1 MAVLALAAGG
11 ALVGSAL
18 GGGVLTSIGWT
29 AGALLGQALF
39 PSRPAGGPQLG
50 DLTVQSSAYG
60 TPIPLIYGTAR
71 VAGNIIWSPGIKAR
85 KQRQRLGK
93 GGGRS
98 STTYR
103 YSASFAVAFGEGP
116 GKIVKLWFDDKVGYD
131 ATGGSLQIRVPG
143 LRLRAYEGNETQQP
157 DPLIA
162 ASAPQGKTP
171 AYRGTIYVV
180 FEDLD
185 LEPFGNRLPNVTAL
199 ISTSVTSVNVD
210 EPANILP
217 GSYNVGV
224 GCGDFSTRRC
234 YLVSS
239 SIVELDYI
247 ARTARA
253 VPNSDALHGRVM
265 CCFPGGPLVGM
276 RAGSSNYRPVRAIDP
291 ISGATLWEWG
301 VFGSFGGPNSIGA
314 GSRRAAAIEV
324 RGPKPRRFF
333 LAENALVS
341 AQPTPLMLDVDTGT
355 VILPSAENN
364 VTRLYL
370 PRSEARG
377 LFVQGAQ
384 RIGETD
390 AWHIGVATSAQEI
403 DVWRLRVTDGAA
415 YFAPPVGM
423 TTGIVPTLAG
433 TITASMLG
441 FVSAGAPTILTAAWD
456 ASDDSL
462 IVFVSWPGTQLSTQ
476 RFAFKWSLSAGVVWR
491 TPGHNNIIPVN
502 GSDASGHLLVRE
514 RVAWIGTDGDGIV
527 INTRTGVIEQQ
538 GQLTSHSN
546 ISAPICLF
554 DGDYDLAVSFT
565 RRLLLGR
572 ATTGTVSLSGIV
584 QDIAKRAGLAA
595 SDLSLG
601 ALTNQ
606 VRGYVV
612 SRAGSARDAL
622 EPLAA
627 AFLFDLVETDG
638 QMRAVKRGGAV
649 SATINYDDLLRPQP
663 SAGVLTEDRAQD
675 RELPRRLTLRYLD
688 VDRDYEVG
696 AQTWQRPAAPVSV
709 SGSEST
715 ATVDVA
721 VPMTASEARTLARRL
736 LMSAWRERNRVT
748 FGGTPRH
755 LRFDPAD
762 VLNVTRADGTTM
774 RLRLTRAD
782 LGADYTMRF
791 EAVEEDPADYALT
804 APGVI
809 GDYFANGMPAP
820 YVTRGWA
827 PNLPLLLDA
836 DDTNGTALREYLLAG
851 GYGDNWRG
859 AEVALSDDLTSWTDL
874 DAIVDG
880 VQWGAAANALGAPA
894 SVWTWDDVNTLTVW
908 MMSGEPE
915 SATDLEVLNGT
926 NLAVLL
932 TPSTGTLELIQWR
945 DAVQNT
951 DGSWTLSRLLRGRRG
966 TEDGSTNRAA
976 GDVFIILDDD
986 AARLRLQSPASLL
999 SATRYYRLRGQ
1010 FDVPATATVVTKAAR
1025 GRAERPYAPV
1035 HITGTRD
1042 QSNNLTVTW
1051 VRRTRVGGELRD
1063 LTGDVPLGESSETY
1077 EVEFLNGNTVVRTV
1091 TGLTSPTVTYSAAQQ
1106 TTDGITPGNP
1116 VGVRVYQMS
1125 ALVGRGIPGSR
1136 TV

>member
-71 VAGNIIWSPGIKAR
+71 LAGNIIWSPGIKAR
-85 KQRQRLGK
+85 KQRQRIGK

-143 LRLRAYEGNETQQP
+143 LRFRAYEGNETQQP

-199 ISTSVTSVNVD
+199 ISTSVTNVNVD
-210 EPANILP
+210 EPSNILP
-217 GSYNVGV
+217 GSYGTGV
-224 GCGDFSTRRC
+224 GCGDFSTRRM
-234 YLVSS
+234 YLPNNSG
-239 SIVELDYI
+239 IVELDYLARI
-247 ARTARA
+247 ARV
-253 VPNSDALHGRVM
+253 VPNSTVLSGGPL
-265 CCFPGGPLVGM
+265 CCFPGGPLVGQASGFGNYAPI
-276 RAGSSNYRPVRAIDP
+276 RAVDP
-291 ISGATLWEWG
+291 ISGALLWQ
-301 VFGSFGGPNSIGA
+301 SAATIGTN
-314 GSRRAAAIEV
+314 GEHGTAIEV
-324 RGPKPRRFF
+324 RGPRRRRFF
-333 LAENALVS
+333 MSESRLGLGADD
-341 AQPTPLMLDVDTGT
+341 TPLILDADTGAT
-355 VILPSAENN
+355 IAPRSGNN
-364 VTRLYL
+364 ITLLYL
-370 PRSEARG
+370 PRSGARG

-384 RIGETD
+384 RVGETD
-390 AWHIGVATSAQEI
+390 AWHIGVASAAQEI
-403 DVWRLRVTDGAA
+403 DIWRLRVTDGAA
-415 YFAPPVGM
+415 YSPPPAGV
-423 TTGIVPTLAG
+423 TTGITAALAG
-433 TITASMLG
+433 TITAAMLG
-441 FVSAGAPTILTAAWD
+441 FTSNGAPTLLTAAWD

-462 IVFVSWPGTQLSTQ
+462 IIFVSWPTPGQSFH
-476 RFAFKWSLSAGVVWR
+476 RFAFKWSPSSGVVWK
-491 TPGHNNIIPVN
+491 TQGDNPNIQIN
-502 GSDASGHLLVRE
+502 GSAASGHLLVRE
-514 RVAWIGTDGDGIV
+514 RIAWMGGNGYGIV
-527 INTRTGVIEQQ
+527 INARTGAIEQQ
-538 GQLTSHSN
+538 GQLTTHTGVMR
-546 ISAPICLF
+546 PIFLF
-554 DGDYDLAVSFT
+554 DGDYDLAVSFE

-601 ALTNQ
+601 ALTDQ

-696 AQTWQRPAAPVSV
+696 AQTWQRPAAPISV

-721 VPMTASEARTLARRL
+721 VPMTASEARSLARRL

-748 FGGTPRH
+748 FSGTPRH

-804 APGVI
+804 APGVT
-809 GDYFANGMPAP
+809 GDYFANGMPVP
-820 YVTRGWA
+820 YVTWGWA

-880 VQWGAAANALGAPA
+880 VRWGAAANALGAPA

-915 SATDLEVLNGT
+915 SATDLEVLNGA
-926 NLAVLL
+926 NRAVLL

-951 DGSWTLSRLLRGRRG
+951 NGSWTLSRLLRGRRG

-976 GDVFIILDDD
+976 GDVFIILDDE

-1063 LTGDVPLGESSETY
+1063 LTGDVPLGETSETY